1 MDTKKISKYLSYL
14 LRHQPEALNL
24 NMDAYGWV
32 DVDELLEKWN
42 TSRAP
47 ITYEILQRVVAEN
60 NKQRFKLEENKRRI
74 RANQGHSI
82 NIQLE
87 LEKTEPPVVLYH
99 GTARRNLESI
109 LQQGLTKMNRQHVHL
124 SADDVTAKQV
134 GSRHGKPVILFIDT
148 ARMHEEG
155 FPFYLSENQ
164 VWLTDRVP
172 AKYISIT

>member
-1 MDTKKISKYLSYL
+1 
-14 LRHQPEALNL
+14 
-24 NMDAYGWV
+24 
-32 DVDELLEKWN
+32 
-42 TSRAP
+42 
-47 ITYEILQRVVAEN
+47 
-60 NKQRFKLEENKRRI
+60 
-74 RANQGHSI
+74 
-82 NIQLE
+82 
-87 LEKTEPPVVLYH
+87 
-99 GTARRNLESI
+99 
-109 LQQGLTKMNRQHVHL
+109 MNRQHVHL